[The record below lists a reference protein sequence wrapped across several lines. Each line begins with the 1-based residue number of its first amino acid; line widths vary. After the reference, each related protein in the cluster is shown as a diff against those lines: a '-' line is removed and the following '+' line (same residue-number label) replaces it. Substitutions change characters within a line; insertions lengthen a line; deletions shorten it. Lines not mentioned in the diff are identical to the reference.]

1 MALDREIRAELVRDP
16 GINERGDPIPR
27 TVARPA
33 SILRA
38 SAARIQDALA
48 GTVSLEAVVLC
59 AEAAATNGEWDDAAE
74 LAHRFFVRSPAQDQW
89 YIRAL
94 LVQASIEANV
104 VGDERGAQ
112 AGKSRPGSDP
122 TALTAPLCGLPAA
135 RQRQKALAYVV
146 EALELAL
153 KPENRPHYDFL
164 VYNASVRHWK
174 IVRGFLKDGSREL
187 AVPSLEK
194 VVTALE
200 TTDDPDVRWRS
211 RNCLALAQAFDD
223 AGQADKAAAYM
234 TKALQLAGKVAHDN
248 APQVSEETR
257 RAAVHVARS
266 GGAAAK
272 LTDAARSEAKSG
284 EHAVPG
290 ASASRGLHYVEL
302 QALLSNAAPG
312 DVLPQLLSILK
323 VEDPITH
330 GGYEETA
337 AAAEGR
343 EVEVPEPTAEQ
354 RDKVVDY
361 EIVAVIGRVA
371 AARKQYVVD
380 GGCVSVSVPVADTA
394 MLLPWLAP
402 ASSLHRYALMQL
414 HVPRRLAAPRV

>member
-1 MALDREIRAELVRDP
+1 M
-16 GINERGDPIPR
+16 
-27 TVARPA
+27 
-33 SILRA
+33 
-38 SAARIQDALA
+38 
-48 GTVSLEAVVLC
+48 
-59 AEAAATNGEWDDAAE
+59 
-74 LAHRFFVRSPAQDQW
+74 
-89 YIRAL
+89 
-94 LVQASIEANV
+94 
-104 VGDERGAQ
+104 
-112 AGKSRPGSDP
+112 
-122 TALTAPLCGLPAA
+122 
-135 RQRQKALAYVV
+135 
-146 EALELAL
+146 
-153 KPENRPHYDFL
+153 
-164 VYNASVRHWK
+164 
-174 IVRGFLKDGSREL
+174 
-187 AVPSLEK
+187 
-194 VVTALE
+194 
-200 TTDDPDVRWRS
+200 
-211 RNCLALAQAFDD
+211 
-223 AGQADKAAAYM
+223 
-234 TKALQLAGKVAHDN
+234 
-248 APQVSEETR
+248 
-257 RAAVHVARS
+257 
-266 GGAAAK
+266 
-272 LTDAARSEAKSG
+272 
-284 EHAVPG
+284 PG

-402 ASSLHRYALMQL
+402 ASSLHRYASMQL